1 MSTEV
6 RFRRSG
12 AKWALGW
19 TASDPA
25 GRTLL
30 ATTVA
35 PSVVRPAGIPLDPM
49 STPYGSAVPVRNAPR
64 PDGITRDEA
73 ASILAVHV
81 ATVDRLIRGGVLTR
95 GRRHATAQLSREQ
108 VEHMALTTRPVRR
121 LVAGDYWLTRS
132 GASAVLGVSGKRV
145 QQLTEADRLPYE
157 VHRES
162 VAVVPAGTC

>member
-1 MSTEV
+1 M
-6 RFRRSG
+6 
-12 AKWALGW
+12 
-19 TASDPA
+19 
-25 GRTLL
+25 
-30 ATTVA
+30 
-35 PSVVRPAGIPLDPM
+35 
-49 STPYGSAVPVRNAPR
+49 PVRNAPR